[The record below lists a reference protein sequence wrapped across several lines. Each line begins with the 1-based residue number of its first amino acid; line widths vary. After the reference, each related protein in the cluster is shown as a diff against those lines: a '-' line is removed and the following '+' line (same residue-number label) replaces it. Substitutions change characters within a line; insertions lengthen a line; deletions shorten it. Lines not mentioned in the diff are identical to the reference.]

1 MIDQETVNSL
11 FDMTYGLYVVSAA
24 DGGKLNGQLTN
35 TVFQVT
41 AEPPR
46 MAVAIHKNNH
56 THSLIAASRAYSV
69 CTLAEGTPMTV
80 IGLWGFRSGR
90 DLNKFAKVRH
100 EAGVTGSPLVLD
112 NTISCFE
119 VNVKQTVDV
128 GTHTLFIGDIVKGK
142 LLAQGKP
149 LTYDYYYHV
158 MKGKTPRNATTFKP
172 PEQTAGKTEQK

>member
-24 DGGKLNGQLTN
+24 DGEKLNGQLTN

-56 THSLIAASRAYSV
+56 THSYIAKSGAYSV
-69 CTLAEGTPMTV
+69 CTLAEGAPMTT

-90 DLNKFAKVRH
+90 DLDKFAKVKH
-100 EAGVTGSPLVLD
+100 ELGVTGSPLVLE

-119 VNVKQTVDV
+119 VKVTQTVDV
-128 GTHTLFIGDIVKGK
+128 GTHTLFIGDIIKGK
-142 LLAQGKP
+142 LLAEGKP
-149 LTYDYYYHV
+149 LTYAYYYSV

-172 PEQTAGKTEQK
+172 PELNAKKPEQK